1 MPTIT
6 EITQLRHEGKLN
18 EAYQMAQAMMEE
30 TPGQWANSSMFW
42 VLRDMVKQAMSE
54 GNMAQAKEHFE
65 RLKALYPEVNDDRGI
80 ARRSIN
86 TLQRSLTPQSD
97 ELKSLGE
104 LSKSNPL
111 EAYNKAVAIAGGQG
125 QNIDESLHDDLG
137 WIVYRCAKAK
147 CGEQGDKAFGK
158 LFYDY
163 LALKTTR
170 PSLLHSMMLGLAVN
184 YSRQYTYFDFANYL
198 KQWGVSLFRK
208 EDFTDGT
215 YEGKPV
221 PSLLSR
227 VCGRVSVAQTDVFDE
242 LSQVSGVERD
252 QLIEMG
258 CQEVFWKLYQL
269 DKAED
274 TKTFWQEME
283 RYEGQV
289 MGHGVWHSRILWIAT
304 KAVTQEQ
311 DALYLK
317 LLAKSVSE
325 GLPQMVWEVKLGKD
339 QKAFPALAVQM
350 AKKSFE
356 LLRNSRDV
364 DSFKSLLPD
373 MIKLFDQLDQ
383 HQLGDV
389 WTARM
394 HARLLN
400 LNGDSDEALMKFRSL
415 VPMLSD
421 KYYFWQE
428 MARSVKNNYALRL
441 GMQLKAFELEKS
453 EELRGHLRL
462 EMAYTYY
469 HLDCYDQAS
478 EQIMTYMITRSK
490 LGRRAHPRMLHLYVK
505 VVAPMKMGKLKGE
518 DHAHVDDAKM
528 MADAMDYVY
537 SDCIKE
543 KFVVVDRY
551 MAGDKYRVVFA
562 NDKHTV
568 SVSPRRFGLDAHIK
582 NGTVVEA
589 YIYEQPND
597 EKIVDIEVAA
607 DEKWSILPDLYGY
620 VDHVNEAKHIAHICS
635 PCGAHTPFAKKMVFF
650 DKQQKLK
657 AGDFVMLQAYEQKD
671 KNEDPILKAVH
682 VRPCDKAKALTHF
695 WRETVAVDDVNE
707 KKGVFHVVMNK
718 LGAGCVVRF
727 QDTSLRPQVGDFL
740 SLVYCR
746 FRSADMS
753 DRFVAVEANA
763 TQEVNENLI
772 KTFSGN
778 VSFKQRKADGAY
790 YAFVD
795 HAYVSAALID
805 KHKLGPETTMWL
817 KVRAVASDNGKW
829 KAYEILEVN

>member
-1 MPTIT
+1 MSTIT
-6 EITQLRHEGKLN
+6 NITQLRHEGKLS

-30 TPGQWANSSMFW
+30 TPGQWANSAMFW

-65 RLKALYPEVNDDRGI
+65 RLKALYPEVNDDKGM
-80 ARRSIN
+80 AKRSIN
-86 TLQRSLTPQSD
+86 TLLRSLTPQSD
-97 ELKSLGE
+97 ELKSLNE
-104 LSKSNPL
+104 LSKSNPM
-111 EAYNKAVAIAGGQG
+111 EAYNKAVAIAGSQG
-125 QNIDESLHDDLG
+125 QNIGESLHEDFG

-147 CGEQGDKAFGK
+147 CGEQSDGVFDKLLG
-158 LFYDY
+158 DY
-163 LALKTTR
+163 LALKTAR

-184 YSRQYTYFDFANYL
+184 YSKQCADFDFVGYL
-198 KQWGVSLFRK
+198 REWGMSLFRK
-208 EDFTDGT
+208 EDFADGT

-227 VCGRVSVAQTDVFDE
+227 VCGRVSVSQTDVYDE
-242 LSQVSGVERD
+242 LSLVSGVERD

-258 CQEVFWKLYQL
+258 CQEVFWKLYQF
-269 DKAED
+269 DKSED
-274 TKTFWQEME
+274 YKAFWHEIE
-283 RYEGQV
+283 RYAGQV

-304 KAVTQEQ
+304 RVVTQEH

-317 LLAKSVSE
+317 LLTKSVSD
-325 GLPQMVWEVKLGKD
+325 GLPPKVWEFKMGKD
-339 QKAFPALAVQM
+339 GKAFPFLAVQM
-350 AKKSFE
+350 AKKSFD
-356 LLRNSRDV
+356 LIRNSRDV
-364 DSFKSLLPD
+364 DSLKPLLPNV
-373 MIKLFDQLDQ
+373 IPLFEQLDK
-383 HQLGDV
+383 HRVGDV

-400 LNGDSDEALMKFRSL
+400 FNGDSDDALVKFRSL
-415 VPMLSD
+415 APVLGD

-462 EMAYTYY
+462 EMAYSYY
-469 HLDCYDQAS
+469 FLDCYDQLT
-478 EQIMTYMITRSK
+478 EQIKTYMVNRTK
-490 LGRRAHPRMLHLYVK
+490 MRRHFHPQTKDLVFK
-505 VVAPMKMGKLKGE
+505 VSIPMSSGKLKGE
-518 DHAHVDDAKM
+518 DHAHVDDAKLM
-528 MADAMDYVY
+528 SDAMDYVY

-551 MAGDKYRVVFA
+551 MAGDKYRVVLA
-562 NDKHTV
+562 NNQHSV
-568 SVSPRRFGLDAHIK
+568 SVSPKRFGLDAHIK

-589 YIYEQPND
+589 YIYEQPTD
-597 EKIVDIEVAA
+597 EKIVDIEVAG
-607 DEKWSILPDLYGY
+607 DDRWSILPDLYGY
-620 VDHVNEAKHIAHICS
+620 VDHVNEAKQIAHICS
-635 PCGAHTPFAKKMVFF
+635 PYGAHTPDAKKLIFF
-650 DKQQKLK
+650 DKQKKLK
-657 AGDFVMLQAYEQKD
+657 AGDFVMLQTYVQKD
-671 KNEDPILKAVH
+671 KNEDLVLKAAH

-727 QDTSLRPQVGDFL
+727 QNTNMRPQVGDFL
-740 SLVYCR
+740 SLTYCKYR
-746 FRSADMS
+746 GADMEY
-753 DRFVAVEANA
+753 RFVAVEANA
-763 TQEVNENLI
+763 TQEVNENLV
-772 KTFSGN
+772 KTFSGT

-805 KHKLGPETTMWL
+805 KHNLGPETTMWL
-817 KVRAVASDNGKW
+817 KVHAVASDNGKW